1 LGRAAVEVG
10 RRGKTFWWMYVH
22 VQEIVD
28 CPVPVQCGRSGSS
41 SNLDGSS
48 DLLWC
53 RRLPLSPE
61 AAGGRGKEGRRRGKS
76 RGPDPD
82 HQMLDALRRDAIRNQ
97 HHHSWT
103 HGPLLIILFPESNRR
118 TAVQAVSLESL
129 VEAEVIPWMVFRL
142 PKVQCAMSNL
152 CCVCPAILPHTS
164 HPEP

>member
-1 LGRAAVEVG
+1 
-10 RRGKTFWWMYVH
+10 
-22 VQEIVD
+22 VQEASSFTRGGRWKGKGREEKGKEKGSKLVLVRSKGLKDAHMHCMHAGSIDTKPFPLTRFVWSLSLTG
-28 CPVPVQCGRSGSS
+28 VPV
-41 SNLDGSS
+41 
-48 DLLWC
+48 
-53 RRLPLSPE
+53 
-61 AAGGRGKEGRRRGKS
+61 S